1 MFLESEL
8 IIGLGLLVIALL
20 VIGGTV
26 AYLGRFLR
34 KLFDP
39 PAVFDRERRELR
51 CGRTTIPFQDIE
63 VRVFRYHGRE
73 PGSGAIPLS
82 VSQHAENLTRGTE
95 WKYRVYA
102 RAGKQRVNLDEFRSQ
117 TDADEYADEIRATIT
132 EG

>member
-20 VIGGTV
+20 VVGGTV

-34 KLFDP
+34 KLFNP
-39 PAVFDRERRELR
+39 PAVFDRGRRELR

-63 VRVFRYHGRE
+63 VRVFRYHGKE
-73 PGSGAIPLS
+73 PTSSTFDEEFNPADL
-82 VSQHAENLTRGTE
+82 LRGTE

-102 RAGKQRVNLDEFRSQ
+102 RAGKQRVDLEEFRSQ
-117 TDADEYADEIRATIT
+117 TDADEYADEIKATIA
-132 EG
+132 ED